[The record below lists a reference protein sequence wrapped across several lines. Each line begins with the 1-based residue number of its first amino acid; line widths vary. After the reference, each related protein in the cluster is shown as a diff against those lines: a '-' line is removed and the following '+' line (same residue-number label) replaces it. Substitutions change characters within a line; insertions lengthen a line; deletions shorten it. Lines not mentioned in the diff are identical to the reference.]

1 MADEQ
6 KDRRIEGTSGSAAS
20 VVDKLLVLGRH
31 VQLDYW
37 AASALDLAVL
47 AGCML
52 VLADCLAVLADYM
65 AVAGAGCKEVVAG
78 LQTPCVA
85 QK

>member
-20 VVDKLLVLGRH
+20 AVDKLLVLGRH

-78 LQTPCVA
+78 LQTPCFA
-85 QK
+85 EK

>member
-20 VVDKLLVLGRH
+20 AVDKLLVLGRH
-31 VQLDYW
+31 VQLDHW
-37 AASALDLAVL
+37 VASALGLAVL

-52 VLADCLAVLADYM
+52 VLADYM
-65 AVAGAGCKEVVAG
+65 AVAGVGCKEVVAG
-78 LQTPCVA
+78 LQTPSVA
-85 QK
+85 EK

>member
-20 VVDKLLVLGRH
+20 AVDKLLVLGCH
-31 VQLDYW
+31 DYW
-37 AASALDLAVL
+37 AASALGLAVL

-78 LQTPCVA
+78 LQTPCFA
-85 QK
+85 EK